1 MVELPDKRPGAA
13 PGATVCYLLM
23 VDKFQPAH
31 ISPLSEVQAVIEHD
45 LQIKRGKLLEDQ
57 WIERL
62 KAKSHIRT
70 F

>member
-1 MVELPDKRPGAA
+1 
-13 PGATVCYLLM
+13 M

-45 LQIKRGKLLEDQ
+45 LQLKRGKLLEDQ